1 MIVVRTVKC
10 PATRGIFYFGV
21 MEEIMGTAFE
31 LARPVTMQH
40 GMFDGIAVY
49 GNLFDEAGKRF
60 WILDMV
66 IESPEPYS
74 EPTKRCYWVCRGD
87 FRTVRGGELSR
98 NYPATSTF
106 LLDELIDPPS
116 TEKQAALRAIGLWER
131 QVH

>member
-1 MIVVRTVKC
+1 MMVASTVKC

-21 MEEIMGTAFE
+21 MEEIMGNASE

-49 GNLFDEAGKRF
+49 GNLFDENGKGF

-66 IESPEPYS
+66 IESRQPYS

-87 FRTVRGGELSR
+87 FRTVRGGGLSR

-116 TEKQAALRAIGLWER
+116 AEKQAALKAIDLWER
-131 QVH
+131 HV